1 MGTSVSII
9 AEINTKPGA
18 PSCVPQQGGG
28 FVEALDANCSM
39 FESFVT
45 MNGNRFDQSF
55 GPNH

>member
-1 MGTSVSII
+1 
-9 AEINTKPGA
+9 
-18 PSCVPQQGGG
+18 
-28 FVEALDANCSM
+28 VEALDANCSM